1 MRLLK
6 INNYQIQK
14 WAVILALSSVFL
26 LGQDKRLRLKK
37 ADVLERVTMD
47 GKAVQYLK
55 GNVVFQKG
63 EMIMNCDWARFN
75 QKTEQGFLFGNVTMV
90 KNEQNLICDS
100 LFIDSP
106 KNIMIAYSNTQVWD
120 STYSLITDTLFYFS
134 ELDSGSANGNA
145 TLVQDKQTIKGD
157 RIEYIELPETNGVSY
172 AARGNV
178 SITEEGR
185 IATCGEAIYD
195 RENGKTVLKIKPK
208 IIDKNQTIA
217 GSEIYLSYN
226 DDILKNIFI
235 PSEAHVTHPT
245 RGVREWIEVIDGDS
259 ISFADSLTFIDD
271 MTGSI
276 LSCLLYTSPSPRD
289 GLLSRMPSSA

>member
-6 INNYQIQK
+6 IKNYQIQK
-14 WAVILALSSVFL
+14 WAVILALSSVFIF
-26 LGQDKRLRLKK
+26 GQDKRLRLKK
-37 ADVLERVTMD
+37 ADVLERVTID

-100 LFIDSP
+100 LFVDSP

-178 SITEEGR
+178 SIT
-185 IATCGEAIYD
+185 
-195 RENGKTVLKIKPK
+195 
-208 IIDKNQTIA
+208 
-217 GSEIYLSYN
+217 
-226 DDILKNIFI
+226 
-235 PSEAHVTHPT
+235 
-245 RGVREWIEVIDGDS
+245 
-259 ISFADSLTFIDD
+259 
-271 MTGSI
+271 
-276 LSCLLYTSPSPRD
+276 
-289 GLLSRMPSSA
+289 

>member
-100 LFIDSP
+100 LFVDSP
-106 KNIMIAYSNTQVWD
+106 KNIMIAYSN
-120 STYSLITDTLFYFS
+120 
-134 ELDSGSANGNA
+134 
-145 TLVQDKQTIKGD
+145 
-157 RIEYIELPETNGVSY
+157 
-172 AARGNV
+172 
-178 SITEEGR
+178 
-185 IATCGEAIYD
+185 
-195 RENGKTVLKIKPK
+195 
-208 IIDKNQTIA
+208 
-217 GSEIYLSYN
+217 
-226 DDILKNIFI
+226 
-235 PSEAHVTHPT
+235 
-245 RGVREWIEVIDGDS
+245 
-259 ISFADSLTFIDD
+259 
-271 MTGSI
+271 
-276 LSCLLYTSPSPRD
+276 CLLYTSPSPRD
-289 GLLSRMPSSA
+289 